1 MIEHAY
7 LIPLIPFAASLIM
20 MFGAKEDPHSPA
32 PWIGIGAM
40 AICLGLSL
48 SILSAVAGG
57 SVPLP
62 YEHNWQWFSF
72 AASIGGKSFIYD
84 MPIGVLIDGPAALLL
99 VVVTLVS
106 LMVQIYSIAY
116 MHEDT
121 RYKRYFAFVSFFT
134 ASMLGLVVSSNILV
148 GFMSWELM
156 GLSSYLLIGFWFE
169 KDGPTEAQK
178 KAFMTT
184 KLGDSG
190 LYLALLFIFAK
201 VGSFQITQI
210 HQFINQGYMTPTV
223 ATVIA
228 VGILFGA
235 MGKSAQFP
243 LFIWLPDAMEGPTP
257 GSALIHAATMV
268 AAGIFVVARL
278 YFVFL
283 AAPDAM
289 LAAAWIGC
297 ATAFL
302 AAAMALVS
310 YDIKR
315 VLAFSTVSQLGFM
328 MCALGVGGYTAGL
341 FHLTTHAF
349 FKALLFLGAGSVI
362 HSVHTNDMRLMGGL
376 SKKMPVTFVTML
388 AAIFAIA
395 GVPFT
400 SGYYSKDMILAN
412 IYQANR
418 PIFWIMLFTALM
430 TAFYMSRLF
439 ILTFWGDDRD
449 HEKYHHA
456 HESPFLITGPLV
468 LLAFLALV
476 SGYMLERNELVYRL
490 LAKPT
495 ITAAQA
501 PAAAS
506 AEAKPAEAKPAE
518 GDSAA
523 HAAMAAPV
531 AEAHAP
537 VAEARAAAAEHAEA
551 AGEAEHHEGHLPH
564 WLHLALPFMI
574 FGSMGLAFVLYK
586 GPRYEVADGLK
597 TTFAPIFHLLDR
609 RWFLDDA
616 FDLLVVLC
624 DKAAALAYWIDAN
637 VVDRV
642 FVDGWGLLMRIVA
655 EISNLVDALFVDR
668 TVDGF
673 GGLTLDLGVGL
684 RSLVKDGQVQ
694 EYLMYVA
701 IAFSLAAT
709 LILTR

>member
-7 LIPLIPFAASLIM
+7 LIPLIPLAASLIM
-20 MFGAKEDPHSPA
+20 LFGAKEDPRSPA

-40 AICLGLSL
+40 ALCLGLSV
-48 SILSAVAGG
+48 SILGAVVTGG
-57 SVPLP
+57 VSVP
-62 YEHNWQWFSF
+62 YEHNWRWFSF
-72 AASIGGKSFIYD
+72 AASIGGKSFLCD
-84 MPIGVLIDGPAALLL
+84 MPIGVLIDGPVALLL

-121 RYKRYFAFVSFFT
+121 RYKRFFAYVSFFT

-148 GFMSWELM
+148 GFLSWELM

-210 HQFINQGYMTPTV
+210 HHFINQGYMTPAV
-223 ATVIA
+223 ATAIA
-228 VGILFGA
+228 IGILFGA

-328 MCALGVGGYTAGL
+328 MCALGVGGYTAAL

-349 FKALLFLGAGSVI
+349 FKALLFLCAGSVI
-362 HSVHTNDMRLMGGL
+362 HAVHTNDMRQMGGL
-376 SKKMPVTFVTML
+376 SKKMPATFLTMG
-388 AAIFAIA
+388 AAILAIA
-395 GVPFT
+395 GIPGT
-400 SGYYSKDMILAN
+400 SGYFSKDMILAN
-412 IYQANR
+412 IYHANR

-476 SGYMLERNELVYRL
+476 SGYMLDRNELVYRL

-495 ITAAQA
+495 IGATALAT
-501 PAAAS
+501 PVVETFS
-506 AEAKPAEAKPAE
+506 DGRVVAEHPAEVYAAVTEHAAE
-518 GDSAA
+518 G
-523 HAAMAAPV
+523 
-531 AEAHAP
+531 
-537 VAEARAAAAEHAEA
+537 
-551 AGEAEHHEGHLPH
+551 GEHHESHLPH
-564 WLHLALPFMI
+564 WLHLSLPFLVL
-574 FGSMGLAFVLYK
+574 GSIGFAFSLYK
-586 GPRYEVADGLK
+586 GPRYALADSIK
-597 TTFAPIFHLLDR
+597 TNFAPVFRILDR

-616 FDLLVVLC
+616 FDVLVVFC
-624 DKAAALAYWIDAN
+624 DRVAALAYWIDTN

-655 EISNLVDALFVDR
+655 EISNLLDALFVDR

-673 GGLTLDLGVGL
+673 GGLSLDLGVGL
-684 RSLVKDGQVQ
+684 RGLVKDGQVQ

>member
-48 SILSAVAGG
+48 SILKAVAGG
-57 SVPLP
+57 ALPLP

-84 MPIGVLIDGPAALLL
+84 MPIGVLIDGPSALLL

-121 RYKRYFAFVSFFT
+121 RYRRYFAFVSFFT
-134 ASMLGLVVSSNILV
+134 SSMLGLVVSSNILV

-156 GLSSYLLIGFWFE
+156 GLASYLLIGFWFE

-210 HQFINQGYMTPTV
+210 HQFITHGYMSTTT

-228 VGILFGA
+228 AGILFGA

-243 LFIWLPDAMEGPTP
+243 LFVWLPDAMEGPTP

-283 AAPDAM
+283 AAPDVM

-297 ATAFL
+297 ATAFM
-302 AAAMALVS
+302 AAAMALVT

-376 SKKMPVTFVTML
+376 SKKMPVTFITML

-412 IYQANR
+412 IYHVSQ
-418 PIFWIMLFTALM
+418 PIFWIMLTTALM

-449 HEKYHHA
+449 HEKHAHA
-456 HESPFLITGPLV
+456 HESPFLMTGPLV

-476 SGYMLERNELVYRL
+476 SGYMLDRNGLAYRL
-490 LAKPT
+490 LEKPS
-495 ITAAQA
+495 ITAGSTVA
-501 PAAAS
+501 P
-506 AEAKPAEAKPAE
+506 
-518 GDSAA
+518 
-523 HAAMAAPV
+523 
-531 AEAHAP
+531 
-537 VAEARAAAAEHAEA
+537 AEARAEA
-551 AGEAEHHEGHLPH
+551 SAVEAHHEEAGEAGEHHEGHLPH
-564 WLHLALPFMI
+564 WLHYALPFMI
-574 FGSMGLAFVLYK
+574 FGAMGFAFLLYK
-586 GPRYEVADGLK
+586 GPKYAIADALK
-597 TTFAPIFHLLDR
+597 SNLVPIFHLLDR

-616 FDLLVVLC
+616 FALLVVAC
-624 DKAAALAYWIDAN
+624 DKAAALAYWIDTN
-637 VVDRV
+637 IVDRV

-655 EISNLVDALFVDR
+655 ELSNLVDALFVDK

-673 GGLTLDLGVGL
+673 GGLTLDLGTGL
-684 RSLVKDGQVQ
+684 RGLVQDGQVQ

>member
-1 MIEHAY
+1 MIQHAY

-48 SILSAVAGG
+48 SILSAVASGTL
-57 SVPLP
+57 VLP
-62 YEHNWQWFSF
+62 VEQNWKWFTV
-72 AASIGGKSFIYD
+72 AASIGGKPFMYD
-84 MPIGVLIDGPAALLL
+84 MAIGTLIDGPAALLL

-121 RYKRYFAFVSFFT
+121 RYRRYFAFVSFFT
-134 ASMLGLVVSSNILV
+134 ASMLGLVVSSNLLV
-148 GFMSWELM
+148 GFMCWELM
-156 GLSSYLLIGFWFE
+156 GLASYLLIGFWFE
-169 KDGPTEAQK
+169 REAPTEAQK

-190 LYLALLFIFAK
+190 LYVALLFLFAK
-201 VGSFQITQI
+201 VGSFQLTQI
-210 HQFINQGYMTPTV
+210 HQFYDKGYMP
-223 ATVIA
+223 AAAAIA
-228 VGILFGA
+228 IAIGILFGA

-268 AAGIFVVARL
+268 AAGIFLVART
-278 YFVFL
+278 YFVFQ
-283 AAPDAM
+283 AAPDVM
-289 LAAAWIGC
+289 TAAAWIGC

-302 AAAMALVS
+302 AAAMALVT

-315 VLAFSTVSQLGFM
+315 VLAFSTVSQLGYM
-328 MCALGVGGYTAGL
+328 MCALGVGGYTSGL

-376 SKKMPVTFVTML
+376 SKKMIVTFFTMG
-388 AAIFAIA
+388 AAILAIS

-412 IYQANR
+412 IYHVNK
-418 PIFWIMLFTALM
+418 PIFWIMLLTALM
-430 TAFYMSRLF
+430 TAFYMTRLF
-439 ILTFWGDDRD
+439 VLTFLGEPRD
-449 HEKYHHA
+449 HEKHHHA
-456 HESPFLITGPLV
+456 HESPFLMTGPLV
-468 LLAFLALV
+468 LLAFLALT
-476 SGYMLERNELVYRL
+476 SGFL
-490 LAKPT
+490 LARNDFVYKLLAVP
-495 ITAAQA
+495 AVAVQA
-501 PAAAS
+501 GPSSMAS
-506 AEAKPAEAKPAE
+506 EEGASSAHASVVAERAEA
-518 GDSAA
+518 G
-523 HAAMAAPV
+523 
-531 AEAHAP
+531 
-537 VAEARAAAAEHAEA
+537 EH
-551 AGEAEHHEGHLPH
+551 AEHHEGHLPH
-564 WLHLALPFMI
+564 WLHLTLPFLV
-574 FGSMGLAFVLYK
+574 FGSIGFAFFLYK
-586 GPRYEVADGLK
+586 GPDFAVADSLK
-597 TTFAPIFHLLDR
+597 RSFAPIFTLLDR
-609 RWFLDDA
+609 RWYLDDA
-616 FDLLVVLC
+616 FNLLVVFC
-624 DKAAALAYWIDAN
+624 DKVAALAFWIDAN
-637 VVDRV
+637 IVDRV

-673 GGLTLDLGVGL
+673 GGLSLDLGVGL
-684 RSLVKDGQVQ
+684 RGLVKDGQVQ

-701 IAFSLAAT
+701 ITFSLAAT

>member
-20 MFGAKEDPHSPA
+20 MFGAKEDPHSPV

-40 AICLGLSL
+40 AICLGMSL
-48 SILSAVAGG
+48 SILAAVAGG
-57 SVPLP
+57 SVSLP
-62 YEHNWQWFSF
+62 YEHNWPWFSF

-84 MPIGVLIDGPAALLL
+84 MPIGVLIDGPVALML

-116 MHEDT
+116 MHADT
-121 RYKRYFAFVSFFT
+121 RFKRYFAFVSFFT

-210 HQFINQGYMTPTV
+210 HQFINHGYMTPVV

-228 VGILFGA
+228 IGILFGA

-283 AAPDAM
+283 ASPDAM

-297 ATAFL
+297 ITAFM

-315 VLAFSTVSQLGFM
+315 VLAFSTVSQLGYM
-328 MCALGVGGYTAGL
+328 MCALGVGGYTSGL

-376 SKKMPVTFVTML
+376 SKKMPITFLTMGAAVL
-388 AAIFAIA
+388 AISGIP
-395 GVPFT
+395 GT
-400 SGYYSKDMILAN
+400 SGYFSKDMILAN
-412 IYQANR
+412 IYYANQ
-418 PIFWIMLFTALM
+418 PIFWIMLVTALM

-449 HEKYHHA
+449 HEKHHHA
-456 HESPFLITGPLV
+456 HESTFMMTGPLI

-476 SGYMLERNELVYRL
+476 SGYLLNRNGLVYRL
-490 LAKPT
+490 LDKPT
-495 ITAAQA
+495 ITAQ
-501 PAAAS
+501 AS
-506 AEAKPAEAKPAE
+506 AVE
-518 GDSAA
+518 
-523 HAAMAAPV
+523 HAT
-531 AEAHAP
+531 
-537 VAEARAAAAEHAEA
+537 AEA
-551 AGEAEHHEGHLPH
+551 A
-564 WLHLALPFMI
+564 
-574 FGSMGLAFVLYK
+574 
-586 GPRYEVADGLK
+586 
-597 TTFAPIFHLLDR
+597 
-609 RWFLDDA
+609 
-616 FDLLVVLC
+616 
-624 DKAAALAYWIDAN
+624 
-637 VVDRV
+637 
-642 FVDGWGLLMRIVA
+642 
-655 EISNLVDALFVDR
+655 
-668 TVDGF
+668 
-673 GGLTLDLGVGL
+673 
-684 RSLVKDGQVQ
+684 
-694 EYLMYVA
+694 
-701 IAFSLAAT
+701 
-709 LILTR
+709 

>member
-48 SILSAVAGG
+48 SILRAVAGG
-57 SVPLP
+57 SIPLP

-84 MPIGVLIDGPAALLL
+84 MPIGVLIDGPSALLL

-121 RYKRYFAFVSFFT
+121 RYRRYFAFVSFFT
-134 ASMLGLVVSSNILV
+134 SSMLGLVVSSNILV

-156 GLSSYLLIGFWFE
+156 GLASYLLIGFWFE

-190 LYLALLFIFAK
+190 LYVALLFIFAK

-210 HQFINQGYMTPTV
+210 HQFINHGYMTTTT

-228 VGILFGA
+228 IGILFGA

-376 SKKMPVTFVTML
+376 SKKMPVTFLTMG
-388 AAIFAIA
+388 AAILAIS
-395 GVPFT
+395 GIPGT
-400 SGYYSKDMILAN
+400 SGYFSKDMILAN
-412 IYQANR
+412 IYHANR
-418 PIFWIMLFTALM
+418 PIFWIMLLTALM

-449 HEKYHHA
+449 HEKHHHA
-456 HESPFLITGPLV
+456 HESPFLMTGPLV

-476 SGYMLERNELVYRL
+476 SGYMLDRNGLVYRL
-490 LAKPT
+490 LEKPT
-495 ITAAQA
+495 ITAAPA
-501 PAAAS
+501 VVAAAVVPETKPVEWARTTS
-506 AEAKPAEAKPAE
+506 GPIVAETKPEEHA
-518 GDSAA
+518 AA
-523 HAAMAAPV
+523 H
-531 AEAHAP
+531 E
-537 VAEARAAAAEHAEA
+537 E
-551 AGEAEHHEGHLPH
+551 AGETEHHEGHLPH
-564 WLHLALPFMI
+564 WLHLALPLLVL
-574 FGSMGLAFVLYK
+574 GSIGLAFVLYK
-586 GPRYEVADGLK
+586 GPTYPIADALK
-597 TTFAPIFHLLDR
+597 ANLGPVFTLLDR

-616 FDLLVVLC
+616 FNLLVVFC
-624 DKAAALAYWIDAN
+624 DQVAATAYWIDTN
-637 VVDRV
+637 IVDRV
-642 FVDGWGLLMRIVA
+642 FVDGWGLLMRIIA
-655 EISNLVDALFVDR
+655 EISNLLDALFVDR

-673 GGLTLDLGVGL
+673 GGLSLDLGVGL
-684 RSLVKDGQVQ
+684 RTLVADGQVQ